1 LTVQGQVLDTS
12 ITATKSLAIQQG
24 PPAKIQLVTV
34 PTLNSQNTVTIQV
47 GGKVVVKAALTDG
60 AGNPFPNETF
70 TLILLPSVGQPKSF
84 TVKDGDQTSSDT
96 QLPDEDGSADGF
108 ITVTLE
114 SGQGKPL
121 GTQAQTWVV
130 SVNTQQDSNA
140 FSQAFQ
146 LTLQAGAATQ
156 LTVEEPAELLS
167 ATDEPLV
174 RLVGDEL
181 SLRVRVTDGF
191 GNPLPN
197 LLVTLTIQQGLSVR
211 SESQSTDAQGRA
223 TFTLSLKTASTYQFW
238 FSVGGLRQ
246 PTDPLKVFRV
256 QALPPLGELPADRV
270 QALGL
275 PFLPPP
281 VPSGQPMPSLSDLLG
296 VPANALEERIVR
308 YDPTRQVFVP
318 VNPANP
324 IDQEGVGAGIGLFV
338 KPKQT
343 VTVRPQRGRLPDRD
357 TVEIPLQRG
366 WNFISFPIAV
376 EFPWILANI
385 QVRIGT
391 ATRPLNAAT
400 DTVLPILWRWDAT
413 AGTYRLVFDRTLAKG
428 DFETTIRPWGA
439 YFVYAFQ
446 PATLVVPVPIGAR
459 KVTPTRGN
467 SNLRLFTLRVQQGQA
482 TTTLVLGL
490 SDNGAALEV
499 PIPPAPTDA
508 PRVALLGTDG
518 TPVALAVRPRQSR
531 LLWSLVVQ
539 GKEDGEEV
547 RVGGDNLGALPAD
560 LQVRLVDLTTG
571 EQRFLRTGEW
581 RATLKAGET
590 RQLLLVAEPRN
601 GVGLRVQQVKATPMR
616 GRGAL
621 ISFALTASAQT
632 EVAVF
637 SLTGRLIRLLDRQTY
652 RRAGSHQVHWDGTD
666 AQGRLVPQGAYL
678 VRVRAHDEQGQIA
691 QSGVLLW
698 LR

>member
-1 LTVQGQVLDTS
+1 
-12 ITATKSLAIQQG
+12 
-24 PPAKIQLVTV
+24 
-34 PTLNSQNTVTIQV
+34 
-47 GGKVVVKAALTDG
+47 
-60 AGNPFPNETF
+60 
-70 TLILLPSVGQPKSF
+70 
-84 TVKDGDQTSSDT
+84 
-96 QLPDEDGSADGF
+96 
-108 ITVTLE
+108 
-114 SGQGKPL
+114 
-121 GTQAQTWVV
+121 
-130 SVNTQQDSNA
+130 
-140 FSQAFQ
+140 
-146 LTLQAGAATQ
+146 
-156 LTVEEPAELLS
+156 
-167 ATDEPLV
+167 
-174 RLVGDEL
+174 
-181 SLRVRVTDGF
+181 
-191 GNPLPN
+191 
-197 LLVTLTIQQGLSVR
+197 
-211 SESQSTDAQGRA
+211 
-223 TFTLSLKTASTYQFW
+223 
-238 FSVGGLRQ
+238 
-246 PTDPLKVFRV
+246 
-256 QALPPLGELPADRV
+256 
-270 QALGL
+270 
-275 PFLPPP
+275 
-281 VPSGQPMPSLSDLLG
+281 MPSLSDLLG
-296 VPANALEERIVR
+296 VPANALAERVFR

-413 AGTYRLVFDRTLAKG
+413 AGTYRLVFDRTLAQG
-428 DFETTIRPWGA
+428 DFEPSIRPWGA

-547 RVGGDNLGALPAD
+547 RVGGDNLAALPAD

>member
-1 LTVQGQVLDTS
+1 
-12 ITATKSLAIQQG
+12 
-24 PPAKIQLVTV
+24 
-34 PTLNSQNTVTIQV
+34 
-47 GGKVVVKAALTDG
+47 
-60 AGNPFPNETF
+60 
-70 TLILLPSVGQPKSF
+70 
-84 TVKDGDQTSSDT
+84 
-96 QLPDEDGSADGF
+96 
-108 ITVTLE
+108 
-114 SGQGKPL
+114 
-121 GTQAQTWVV
+121 
-130 SVNTQQDSNA
+130 
-140 FSQAFQ
+140 
-146 LTLQAGAATQ
+146 
-156 LTVEEPAELLS
+156 
-167 ATDEPLV
+167 
-174 RLVGDEL
+174 
-181 SLRVRVTDGF
+181 LRVRVTDGF
-191 GNPLPN
+191 GNPLPK
-197 LLVTLTIQQGLSVR
+197 LSVTLTIQQGLSV
-211 SESQSTDAQGRA
+211 SSKPQPTDDQGRA
-223 TFTLSLKTASTYQFW
+223 TFTLSLETASTYQFW

-256 QALPPLGELPADRV
+256 QALPPLGDLVAEKV

-275 PFLPPP
+275 PFFPPP

-296 VPANALEERIVR
+296 VPANALAERVFR

-413 AGTYRLVFDRTLAKG
+413 AGTYRLVFDRTLAQG
-428 DFETTIRPWGA
+428 DFEPSIRPWGA

-547 RVGGDNLGALPAD
+547 RVGGDNLAALPAD

-691 QSGVLLW
+691 QSGVLVW